1 MKYLL
6 DTNAVSFAIRGV
18 GKVGERILSQ
28 EPEDLAVSSVTEAE
42 LWFGVKK
49 RKSKKL
55 EKLVGD
61 FLAPM
66 NKLNFCSTDA
76 VLFGNLFSDLERK
89 GAIIGMAD
97 TMIASIAMSNKLI
110 LVTDNVKHFKRVK
123 GLSIE
128 NWT

>member
-18 GKVGERILSQ
+18 GNVGKKILQ
-28 EPEDLAVSSVTEAE
+28 QKPDDLAVSSVTEAE
-42 LWFGVKK
+42 LWYGVRK

-55 EKLVGD
+55 ENLVND

-66 NKLNFCSTDA
+66 NKLDFCSEEA
-76 VLFGNLFSDLERK
+76 LVFGKLFSDLEKK
-89 GAIIGMAD
+89 GNTIGMAD
-97 TMIASIAMSNKLI
+97 TMIASIAICNELV
-110 LVTDNVKHFKRVK
+110 LVTDNVKHFKRIK
-123 GLSIE
+123 GLKVE